1 MVREFESA
9 KSSPLKR
16 AEAIERV
23 EAQLRAVLE
32 ASLDALVSIAADGR
46 ILIFNGSASR
56 MFGYAAKEVIG
67 RDVSVLLPPELR
79 AQYEECLGRYRRTRE
94 WHAIG
99 TAREVTA
106 YRRDGARFPAL
117 LSISATADA
126 DFIVG
131 CLRDLSADK
140 ALQEEV
146 LHIAAL
152 EQQRIG
158 QELHD
163 GTQQELTG
171 LGLLVGNLSEALR
184 EGRPGTAELAERIA
198 AGIIEANRRV
208 RSVARGLVPV
218 PIDGD
223 TLPAA
228 LDELA
233 RSTQE
238 TYKLACR
245 LERSGRL
252 EMPDAGTATHLYRI
266 AQEAVG
272 NAARHAKADAVLIR
286 LVGDDHRLRLEVHD
300 NGVGIPKQR
309 PVSGGVGLR
318 LMEHRC
324 AAIGG
329 RFRVQARP
337 DGGTVVTCAVPIRGR
352 P

>member
-1 MVREFESA
+1 MAHELESA

-16 AEAIERV
+16 TEASERV
-23 EAQLRAVLE
+23 EAQLRAVLD
-32 ASLDALVSIAADGR
+32 ASMDALVIIDADSR
-46 ILIFNGSASR
+46 IETFNGSASR
-56 MFGYAAKEVIG
+56 MFGYPVPEVIG
-67 RDVSVLLPPELR
+67 RDVSILLPPELR
-79 AQYEECLGRYRRTRE
+79 AQFEECLLRYRRTRE
-94 WHAIG
+94 WHVIG
-99 TAREVTA
+99 TPREVIA
-106 YRRDGARFPAL
+106 CRRDGARFPAL
-117 LSISATADA
+117 LSMSATADA
-126 DFIVG
+126 DLIVG
-131 CLRDLSADK
+131 CIRDLSADK

-171 LGLLVGNLSEALR
+171 LGLLVQTLSEQLR
-184 EGRPGTAELAERIA
+184 EGGSGTAELAERIA
-198 AGIIEANRRV
+198 AGIGEANRRV

-228 LDELA
+228 LDALA

-245 LERSGRL
+245 FECPAGLG
-252 EMPDAGTATHLYRI
+252 MADAATATHLYRI

-272 NAARHAKADAVLIR
+272 NAAKHAKADNVLIS
-286 LVGDDHRLRLEVHD
+286 LHSDDRRLRLEIHD
-300 NGVGIPKQR
+300 NGIGIPKQR
-309 PVSGGVGLR
+309 AVNGGVGLR

-329 RFRVQARP
+329 RFRMQARSE
-337 DGGTVVTCAVPIRGR
+337 GGTVVSCTVPIPGR